1 MLIPIE
7 TTTKLD
13 TNIVYNPQINIQI
26 ANITLYIQILDPI
39 VFSLNYKLNLI
50 ILL

>member
-1 MLIPIE
+1 MKKIPL
-7 TTTKLD
+7 TKLD

-26 ANITLYIQILDPI
+26 ANIMLYIHIFELI
-39 VFSLNYKLNLI
+39 VFNFKAKLNLI